1 MGLALL
7 AFLHFVSFFFKY
19 LPSRRVILLKKSS
32 TRACDQR
39 GRHRWTC
46 CFHFFAGLFLFFY
59 VLAILLSICVLYS
72 KMNRFYRIFFPK
84 SSSLIKF
91 CLQCTRLY
99 ANIPSAKIAPLPPP
113 PPTMYGSQNQC
124 SVFNDNESNFLVCSR
139 VCRWLFS
146 MEFQW
151 SFLRCWWLCDFVV
164 SLTGRRR
171 FFFVSLSLS
180 LSLSLCCLCHSVPA
194 SLLHSSVEPTNERG
208 KKNKIK

>member
-1 MGLALL
+1 MDLL
-7 AFLHFVSFFFKY
+7 FPFFCWVISFFLCVGDSLVDLCFVFENESFLSY
-19 LPSRRVILLKKSS
+19 FFFQNHPPSSNSAFNVPGCTQTFRALKSPP
-32 TRACDQR
+32 
-39 GRHRWTC
+39 
-46 CFHFFAGLFLFFY
+46 Y
-59 VLAILLSICVLYS
+59 
-72 KMNRFYRIFFPK
+72 
-84 SSSLIKF
+84 
-91 CLQCTRLY
+91 
-99 ANIPSAKIAPLPPP
+99 PPP

-208 KKNKIK
+208 KKKKK